1 MILGSVS
8 QEIRKFKENFET
20 SRNFS
25 LLPRKVFLV
34 PRLVSKMIILS
45 MLVRNYQKLLIE
57 VLHEV

>member
-8 QEIRKFKENFET
+8 QEIRKFQENFET

-25 LLPRKVFLV
+25 LLPGKVFLV

-45 MLVRNYQKLLIE
+45 MLVRNYQKLLME